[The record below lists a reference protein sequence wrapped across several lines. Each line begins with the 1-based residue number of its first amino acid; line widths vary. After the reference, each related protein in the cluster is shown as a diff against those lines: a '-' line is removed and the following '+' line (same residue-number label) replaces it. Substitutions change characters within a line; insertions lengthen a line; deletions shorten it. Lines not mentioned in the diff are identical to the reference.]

1 MAIFGFHVILTL
13 LSASV
18 FGKIQGRLS
27 LCDIFVFKGFV
38 NFFENFYR
46 NFIKKILVCII
57 IYLKEHC
64 FRDWSST
71 NEYNNRRGIIKEEMV
86 KGVE

>member
-38 NFFENFYR
+38 NFLKNFLR
-46 NFIKKILVCII
+46 NLSKF
-57 IYLKEHC
+57 
-64 FRDWSST
+64 F
-71 NEYNNRRGIIKEEMV
+71 
-86 KGVE
+86 